1 MRQEVFG
8 QLDTQLSFGS
18 SSRIMQGNPYRAD
31 LKRCRRSAKSHQ
43 VQLVPQHIH
52 SLASSRKTS
61 SIHMYTF
68 FFCRATEKQW
78 FSLKELQ
85 MKKQTASIALLHV
98 CALLLISTK
107 QELREEHHI
116 WEEPAMI
123 NQSEPLEPN
132 GKQWAGKRERFSL
145 HGEKA
150 KSGHEQAA
158 SCDPLPWAQSYI
170 QEGFLL
176 LSRFSS
182 LSEETLPSSS
192 CFTSIS
198 GLSDILIPGT
208 PESPAQ
214 NTAVCFRDTAIVH
227 NAVLQGEKTLR
238 NMQEM
243 NS

>member
-1 MRQEVFG
+1 M
-8 QLDTQLSFGS
+8 
-18 SSRIMQGNPYRAD
+18 
-31 LKRCRRSAKSHQ
+31 
-43 VQLVPQHIH
+43 
-52 SLASSRKTS
+52 
-61 SIHMYTF
+61 
-68 FFCRATEKQW
+68 
-78 FSLKELQ
+78 
-85 MKKQTASIALLHV
+85 
-98 CALLLISTK
+98 K

-116 WEEPAMI
+116 WEKPAII

-227 NAVLQGEKTLR
+227 NAVLQGGKTLR
-238 NMQEM
+238 NTQEM
-243 NS
+243 NSQSSLSLSLLLALVNFCSLEICVDICLLVKTRVNFQRCYNVMVSKGDINSVPLGFFQLFCTSNGIT